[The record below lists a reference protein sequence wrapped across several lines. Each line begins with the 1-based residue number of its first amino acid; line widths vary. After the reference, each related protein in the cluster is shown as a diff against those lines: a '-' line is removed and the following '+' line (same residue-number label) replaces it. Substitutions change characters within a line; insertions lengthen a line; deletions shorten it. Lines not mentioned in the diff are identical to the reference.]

1 MIGRRFHLVL
11 IWQAT
16 FARQAIF
23 ALALVACA
31 AGGAWAQSVRWEV
44 TVGFG
49 NTYKEG
55 AWTPIFVDLANEGT
69 SQTGELVVP
78 VSYGRPAVRVI
89 NHAIS
94 VDLPRNS
101 SKRYALYVTS
111 EGLDEVYLNLAG
123 ARPQKRKLPPTREAA
138 SDDTLVV
145 VVGGDPGLLNFLTGT
160 QAAAG
165 ADWIDRVTASS
176 DPYGGYTSESP
187 VEAQIQVG
195 HAAWDGLPES
205 WLGWDGVDAV
215 ILGDAGF
222 AGAST
227 AALDVLLRWV
237 ELGGTLIAPGGAL
250 SPEMAASPIAN
261 LLPIALT
268 GTATLPDLVSLGQW
282 AGQPIDP
289 RPVLV
294 GKGALA
300 PGAAVL
306 CGSPDQPVISIRSV
320 GSGKV
325 VFTTFDFGAAPVK
338 YWDGQTAMWPRL
350 LAQAPSPPSLAA
362 GAEYV
367 EAYHRYSP
375 EMDLRDA
382 ATYTPAAELP
392 PIWLILGF
400 LGAYIVVLVPVNY
413 HLLKRFDRRE
423 LAWVTTPA
431 IVVVFTLG
439 AYALGYGI
447 RGGEIVLNRLGVIEV
462 AADTGLARG
471 RGYVGL
477 FSPGRAYY
485 QLLLEESAAGARDLA
500 RGDERTRGV
509 TTIYSGP
516 TPSIDNVGMNMW
528 TTRAFGVEFLAD
540 LQGGISGIVEYDAAN
555 GLRAKVKN
563 DTGLRLK
570 QCRIIRQYSQ
580 GNKKD
585 ISPGREV
592 DLTFGHGQPVDAGLY
607 SHSRRGAPPD
617 VRDGMTNI
625 AIAALFGDR
634 QSQYGGPGPLAA
646 APQAQPYFVALSD
659 DPLVPVTLA
668 GKRAAVN
675 DRNII
680 IVRLPVQLTPGQRT
694 SVPSSLISSRLI
706 ACDGRMSPL
715 DPWGPGFTLEAGT
728 ALFEFRVPLGE
739 RGGRA
744 GALSLLAPVEYHPAQ
759 PSSSAQAGAG
769 MPAGRRGGGMR
780 GGGRG
785 GRVGRA
791 GAASGTAPQTA
802 PEAPTPEAQG
812 PGLQVSA
819 YNFARETWRPLSTAV
834 QPMPFPDPVQ
844 SMSSDGRVLVR
855 ITVRSGDVTVRSLD
869 LSADVR
875 AF

>member
-1 MIGRRFHLVL
+1 MKARSFWLLAVL
-11 IWQAT
+11 
-16 FARQAIF
+16 
-23 ALALVACA
+23 LVACSA
-31 AGGAWAQSVRWEV
+31 SGACAQAVRWEV

-49 NTYKEG
+49 STYKEG
-55 AWTPIFVDLANEGT
+55 AWTPVFVDLSNEGS
-69 SQTGELVVP
+69 SQIGELVVP
-78 VSYGRPAVRVI
+78 VSYGRPVVRVV

-101 SKRYALYVTS
+101 RKRYTLYVTS
-111 EGLDEVYLNLAG
+111 EGLEQVYLNLAG
-123 ARPQKRKLPPTREAA
+123 ARRQKRELPPTREAA
-138 SDDTLVV
+138 GDDTLVV
-145 VVGGDPGLLNFLTGT
+145 VVGGDTGLLNFLTGT

-165 ADWIDRVTASS
+165 ADWAKHVMPSF
-176 DPYGGYTSESP
+176 DPYGGFTSETP
-187 VEAQIQVG
+187 VEAEIQVG

-205 WLGWDGVDAV
+205 WLGWDGADAV
-215 ILGDAGF
+215 VLGDAGF
-222 AGAST
+222 AGASP
-227 AALDVLLRWV
+227 AALDALLRWV
-237 ELGGTLIAPGGAL
+237 ELGGTLIVPGGAL
-250 SPEMAASPIAN
+250 SPEMAASPIAG

-268 GTATLPDLVSLGQW
+268 GTATLPDLAPLGQW
-282 AGQPIDP
+282 ADQPIDL

-294 GKGALA
+294 GRGALV
-300 PGAAVL
+300 PGAATL
-306 CGSPDQPVISIRSV
+306 CGSPDQPLIAVRSV
-320 GSGKV
+320 GSGKL
-325 VFTTFDFGAAPVK
+325 VFTTFDFGAAPVR
-338 YWDGQTAMWPRL
+338 YWDGQTSMWPRL

-362 GAEYV
+362 AAEYV
-367 EAYHRYSP
+367 QTQPYFSP

-462 AADTGLARG
+462 APDASLARG

-477 FSPGRAYY
+477 FSPGRTSY

-500 RGDERTRGV
+500 RGDERTRGT

-540 LQGGISGIVEYDAAN
+540 LQGGISGVVEYDAAT
-555 GLRAKVKN
+555 GLRARVKN
-563 DTGLRLK
+563 DTALPLK

-580 GNKKD
+580 GGKKD
-585 ISPGREV
+585 ILPGREV
-592 DLTFGHGQPVDAGLY
+592 ELAFTRGQPVDDGLY
-607 SHSRRGAPPD
+607 RRSRRGASAD

-625 AIAALFGDR
+625 AIAALFGER
-634 QSQYGGPGPLAA
+634 QSHYGGGP
-646 APQAQPYFVALSD
+646 APAGAELRVQPHFVALCD
-659 DPLVPVTLA
+659 DPLVPVTLV

-680 IVRLPVQLTPGQRT
+680 IVRLPVQLTPNQRT
-694 SVPSSLISSRLI
+694 SVPSWLISSRLI
-706 ACDGRMSPL
+706 ACDGRLSPR
-715 DPWGPGFTLEAGT
+715 DPWDPGFTLETGT
-728 ALFEFRVPLGE
+728 AVFEFRIPLGE

-744 GALSLLAPVEYHPAQ
+744 GALALLAPLEAHPAQ
-759 PSSSAQAGAG
+759 PIPSAQAGAG
-769 MPAGRRGGGMR
+769 RRGGMR
-780 GGGRG
+780 GGGPG
-785 GRVGRA
+785 GRMRA
-791 GAASGTAPQTA
+791 ARGAGSSAPQTA
-802 PEAPTPEAQG
+802 PGAPP
-812 PGLQVSA
+812 PGTQSPGVEISA
-819 YNFARETWRPLSTAV
+819 YNFVRETWQPLPTAM
-834 QPMPFPDPVQ
+834 QPMAFPNPTQ
-844 SMSSDGRVLVR
+844 SMSPDGRVLVK
-855 ITVRSGDVTVRSLD
+855 ITVPSGDVVVESLD